1 MIDKLKCVLH
11 AFAAMMPM
19 VCVSTELPDG
29 YFAVDYIEATGTQ
42 YIDTGVPAV
51 SKRCAKGVFSFP
63 TFPVEN
69 EWWGILSASDDATNA
84 DGEVEP
90 YYYSML
96 GIMYYG
102 DKQAQLVIPGFSTPV
117 GVGSRCSVTTFD
129 DKYYCAGSYFD
140 SKYRGY
146 FCTNLNT
153 NVGGGYNS
161 NSSNNK
167 SFNDRNFYLFANNN
181 KGVPTN
187 FAKAR
192 LYSLSI
198 SSITIRYFMD
208 EGTPLRNYMPAYRAA
223 DGVYGVYD
231 TVTGEFKESEGSE
244 PFLGPAVIDIGDFD
258 ENGYDCQF
266 TGCAPGVSKPEIG
279 MKIVISRRSG
289 AVRHYGV
296 VANGVTNMLDGAAF
310 EYEVTAENVNSSFRV
325 MPCAD
330 NNWYVCNDTGSDDNQ
345 GFFKTAPKKTLAAI
359 LAVATN
365 AGDVVHAAAGT
376 YASGEIEYD
385 QEAYTNKYND
395 ANFGSDP
402 VRCEIASNVRLV
414 GDAGAEATILDGS
427 GTHRGVLLNP
437 GAVIQGFTIRN
448 CKATY
453 FGSAVYGFND
463 NDVVA
468 DCIIKNNQSLRYT
481 VYKINA
487 IFRSKFYSNRADTF
501 APVGTDIR
509 LYNCLIGEGHS
520 GDYCLYQRC
529 YIYNCT
535 ILGALPAARKWVRFM
550 NCLVVPKGRSDASA
564 CMWWNSSYVGDQ
576 NSVDTFDENCKQVS
590 VENMQFVDTVDAVPV
605 IGANYGIDRG
615 DYGLYLTNYPSA
627 LDPLPNGINCDL
639 LGRPRVSNG
648 TIDQGCVEADW
659 RGLYAEKIGSFFA
672 VESASSNVV
681 SALSSESV
689 RLYPGESLSG
699 VLRPNVKKTFFFT
712 VSGTGVLTVN
722 VDGVIHEFSGEGGK
736 SLFVNGGRDVLFSY
750 AGNDGFVDIL
760 RSQGGGLLITVK

>member
-1 MIDKLKCVLH
+1 MINKLRNVVLNFV
-11 AFAAMMPM
+11 AIMPM
-19 VCVSTELPDG
+19 ISISTELPDG
-29 YFAVDYIEATGTQ
+29 YFSVEYIEATGTQ
-42 YIDTGVPAV
+42 YIDTGMVA
-51 SKRCAKGVFSFP
+51 SNKRCAKGVFSFP
-63 TFPVEN
+63 TFPAEN
-69 EWWGILSASDDATNA
+69 EWWGILSASDDAEESAGVTNL
-84 DGEVEP
+84 
-90 YYYSML
+90 YCYSLL
-96 GIMYYG
+96 GVMHYNSS
-102 DKQAQLVIPGFSTPV
+102 QAQLVVSGFLSPY
-117 GVGSRCSVTTFD
+117 GVGKRCSIDSFD
-129 DKYYCAGSYFD
+129 DRYYCAASYFRKD
-140 SKYRGY
+140 YRGY
-146 FCTNLNT
+146 FCTNLTTKTGN
-153 NVGGGYNS
+153 GYNS
-161 NSSNNK
+161 NAANTRSLDS
-167 SFNDRNFYLFANNN
+167 RNFYLFANNN
-181 KGVPTN
+181 KGIPTN

-192 LYSLSI
+192 LYSLSFNGI
-198 SSITIRYFMD
+198 NDIYFKD
-208 EGTPLRNYMPAYRAA
+208 EGTPLRNYVPAYRAA

-231 TVTGEFKESEGSE
+231 TVTGEFKKSEGSE

-289 AVRHYGV
+289 AVRHYGA
-296 VANGVTNMLDGAAF
+296 VANGVTNMLDDAAF

-325 MPCAD
+325 VPCVD
-330 NNWYVCNDTGSDDNQ
+330 NNWYVCNDTGSDSNS
-345 GFFKTAPKKTLAAI
+345 GFLRTTPKKTLAAI
-359 LAVATN
+359 LTVATN

-385 QEAYTNKYND
+385 QEAYKNKYND
-395 ANFGSDP
+395 ASFGSDP

-468 DCIIKNNQSLRYT
+468 DCILSNNDSLRYT
-481 VYKINA
+481 AYNVKA
-487 IFRSKFYSNRADTF
+487 VFRSRFYSNRATSV
-501 APVGTDIR
+501 PVGSGIN

-535 ILGALPAARKWVRFM
+535 IVGMLAASCKWVRLM
-550 NCLVVPKGRSDASA
+550 NCLVVPNGRKSSDK
-564 CMWWNSSYVGDQ
+564 CYWWNSSYVGDQ
-576 NSVDTFDENCKQVS
+576 NSADVFYENCKQVS
-590 VENMQFVDTVDAVPV
+590 TDEMQFVDSVDAVPV

-681 SALSSESV
+681 STLSSESV

-736 SLFVNGGRDVLFSY
+736 SLFVNGGRNVLFSY
-750 AGNDGFVDIL
+750 DGNDGFADIL